1 MRKKRTFSMVF
12 RIISLNKRYYLCYI
26 LLLIASLFVASCGV
40 IWSESFRRMV
50 NGAASGNLEAIYS
63 GFVLAII
70 IFFLDSTVQLLS
82 SYYGNKLD
90 NVATIRMQKYAMD
103 CLLHAKISIIT
114 KRDSNYYASVINQ
127 YIPTIQQTANKK
139 IRDVLGMIVTLVVT
153 IAYLLQIDI
162 ALTIG
167 VVAVST
173 VLPLSINLFSK
184 RISKQHDDLKNM
196 ALDRDAFIQDVTQ
209 APIEI
214 REFNLG
220 EYFLSKLKK
229 INNAIFESGHSLFRF
244 ESALNRINSI
254 SNYLCILLI
263 LFYGGFRV
271 YNGYIELGDIVAFL
285 YSSARIFNPLPA
297 IVSSWLSIQSTLVKA
312 KDVFDILDFEQEE
325 KKENKFIYKCDVSVR
340 NLSFSYGGKN
350 VLRNVSAVFE
360 KGKITALVGPNGAG
374 KSTLVKIILG
384 LYAPTEGDVTFD
396 ADDIKTINS
405 RQLISYVSQR
415 ASVFSMSIKENILLG
430 DNSDSIIKEKMSYAI
445 ECAALKKFINEHD
458 GGIEYVLR
466 ENGSNVSGGEL
477 QRICVARAFIRDKP
491 ILILDEHTSNIDGI
505 NEETIFESIK
515 NNFENKTIIVIAH
528 KVETMKKADKIIY
541 MGDGEIKGVGSF
553 NELLTGNDDFR
564 EFING

>member
-1 MRKKRTFSMVF
+1 M
-12 RIISLNKRYYLCYI
+12 
-26 LLLIASLFVASCGV
+26 
-40 IWSESFRRMV
+40 
-50 NGAASGNLEAIYS
+50 
-63 GFVLAII
+63 
-70 IFFLDSTVQLLS
+70 
-82 SYYGNKLD
+82 
-90 NVATIRMQKYAMD
+90 
-103 CLLHAKISIIT
+103 
-114 KRDSNYYASVINQ
+114 
-127 YIPTIQQTANKK
+127 
-139 IRDVLGMIVTLVVT
+139 
-153 IAYLLQIDI
+153 
-162 ALTIG
+162 
-167 VVAVST
+167 
-173 VLPLSINLFSK
+173 
-184 RISKQHDDLKNM
+184 
-196 ALDRDAFIQDVTQ
+196 
-209 APIEI
+209 
-214 REFNLG
+214 
-220 EYFLSKLKK
+220 
-229 INNAIFESGHSLFRF
+229 
-244 ESALNRINSI
+244 
-254 SNYLCILLI
+254 
-263 LFYGGFRV
+263 
-271 YNGYIELGDIVAFL
+271 AFL

-312 KDVFDILDFEQEE
+312 TDVFDILDFEQEE
-325 KKENKFIYKCDVSVR
+325 KKENKLIYKCDVSVR
-340 NLSFSYGGKN
+340 NISFSYGGKN

-384 LYAPTEGDVTFD
+384 LYAPTEGNVTFD

-430 DNSDSIIKEKMSYAI
+430 DNSDSIIEEKMSCAI
-445 ECAALKKFINEHD
+445 ECAALKNFINEHD

-477 QRICVARAFIRDKP
+477 QRICVARAFVRDKP

-553 NELLTGNDDFR
+553 NELLTGNDNFR